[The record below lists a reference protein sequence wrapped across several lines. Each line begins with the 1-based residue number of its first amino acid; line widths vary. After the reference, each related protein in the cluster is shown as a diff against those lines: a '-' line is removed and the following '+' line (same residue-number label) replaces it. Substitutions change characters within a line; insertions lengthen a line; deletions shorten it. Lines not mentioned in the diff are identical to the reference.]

1 MKKLTEGNPLTLLI
15 TFAIPIL
22 LGNIFQQLYSMVDI
36 IIVSKTLGTTAL
48 AGVGATQSIS
58 GLIIGFT
65 FGINSGFTILTA
77 QYYGAGKIKEMKR
90 TVAATLFLS
99 LVITIIMS
107 LASLYFIE
115 DIFSFMHTPKHLIP
129 IAVSYIS
136 VIFYGMIFSTLYNMF
151 AAILRAIGNSVAP
164 LIFLVISA
172 LLNIGFD
179 YLFVCILSFGVEGAA
194 FATVLSQAISALLC
208 FVYIIKKC
216 PELHISRED
225 FDFGWS
231 LTGKMLST
239 GLSMAMM
246 YSIVSIGSVILQ
258 SGINGL
264 GETTIAAHT
273 TARKL
278 LEMLM
283 MPLTTVSAS
292 VSTFS
297 GQNYGA
303 GLYDRV
309 HKGVKSGFLLG
320 FAWSTLATLIVIFFA
335 EPLIVLIGEESD
347 EGLIRLAS
355 RYLHISVP
363 FFYGLTILVV
373 LRNVLQ
379 GMGRRILPLFV
390 SGTELFGKVLA
401 IRFLV
406 PRFAYT
412 GVCITEPII
421 WVADA
426 ALVLLYY
433 LILRRKLRQQV
444 L

>member
-1 MKKLTEGNPLTLLI
+1 MKKKRYFSRGVMFIISAVFAVMFLLPTVLTI
-15 TFAIPIL
+15 TNSFMTEAE
-22 LGNIFQQLYSMVDI
+22 
-36 IIVSKTLGTTAL
+36 
-48 AGVGATQSIS
+48 
-58 GLIIGFT
+58 
-65 FGINSGFTILTA
+65 INSN
-77 QYYGAGKIKEMKR
+77 
-90 TVAATLFLS
+90 
-99 LVITIIMS
+99 
-107 LASLYFIE
+107 
-115 DIFSFMHTPKHLIP
+115 
-129 IAVSYIS
+129 
-136 VIFYGMIFSTLYNMF
+136 YGMIFSTLYNMF

-164 LIFLVISA
+164 LFFLVISA
-172 LLNIGFD
+172 VLNIGLD
-179 YLFVCILSFGVEGAA
+179 YLFVCVLPFGVEGAA
-194 FATVLSQAISALLC
+194 YATVLSQAISALLC
-208 FVYIIKKC
+208 FLYIIKKC

-335 EPLIVLIGEESD
+335 EPLIVLIGEETD

-363 FFYGLTILVV
+363 FFYGLTVLVV

-406 PRFAYT
+406 PRYSYT